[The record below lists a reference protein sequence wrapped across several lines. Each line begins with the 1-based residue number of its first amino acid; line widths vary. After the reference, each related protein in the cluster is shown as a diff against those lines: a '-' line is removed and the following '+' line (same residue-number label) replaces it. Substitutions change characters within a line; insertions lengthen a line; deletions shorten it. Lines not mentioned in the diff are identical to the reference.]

1 MNDLESRTRRYALQ
15 LLRFAQ
21 SVPRSDDCFVHTL
34 QNAAYVVTVTDG
46 SGLLIHVATEAK
58 LEVGD
63 GHGGVI
69 PAGTPEAPRF
79 VAIRGSIERVMFPGV
94 SRTDG
99 PAGVTV
105 GSRWMV
111 MTGVAFASPQFAA
124 RHWSDAPFYRHCAEE
139 LPLRVTTTGDMLGVD
154 LLYGWEDHEKP
165 QSRLLEIV
173 RIFGWS
179 AMLPADDQGIEDLV
193 WNDFSHGLPGRGVQ
207 QPAWSFAKFLKT
219 LEAPANETVLLLGS
233 YHTGESFDEAAAALR
248 ELGYSPFA
256 LRDAP
261 DISFQTNTEK
271 FLAGV
276 MCSAF
281 VVVVDTH
288 PSGHFSELTHLLA
301 LRLRPVIVLRHQA
314 SPPSWFQ
321 EDRIRTDDLFRVV
334 VEPRFSAR
342 SLAEH
347 VQWARATMMDRVKT
361 LNAVNHWR
369 DLPS

>member
-21 SVPRSDDCFVHTL
+21 CVPRRDDCFLHTL
-34 QNAAYVVTVTDG
+34 QNAAYVVTVTDS

-69 PAGTPEAPRF
+69 PAGTPEETRF
-79 VAIRGSIERVMFPGV
+79 IAIHGSIERVMFPGI
-94 SRTDG
+94 SSTNG
-99 PAGVTV
+99 PAGLTV
-105 GSRWMV
+105 GSRWTV
-111 MTGVAFASPQFAA
+111 IQGVAFASPQFAT
-124 RHWSDAPFYRHCAEE
+124 RHWADAPFYRHCAEE
-139 LPLRVTTTGDMLGVD
+139 LPLRVTATGDVLGVD
-154 LLYGWEDHEKP
+154 LLYGWEEHEKA

-173 RIFGWS
+173 RIFGS
-179 AMLPADDQGIEDLV
+179 SDMLPADDHSIEDLA
-193 WNDFSHGLPGRGVQ
+193 WNDFSHGFPGRGVQ
-207 QPAWSFAKFLKT
+207 QPAWSFARFLKT

-233 YHTGESFDEAAAALR
+233 YHTGESFDEAAGALN
-248 ELGYSPFA
+248 ELGYRTFA

-288 PSGHFSELTHLLA
+288 PSGHFSELTHLLD
-301 LRLRPVIVLRHQA
+301 LRLRPVIVLRHEA

-321 EDRIRTDDLFRVV
+321 DDRIRTDDLFRVV
-334 VEPRFSAR
+334 VQSEFCAR

-347 VQWARATMMDRVKT
+347 VQWARATMMDRVKK

-369 DLPS
+369 ELPR